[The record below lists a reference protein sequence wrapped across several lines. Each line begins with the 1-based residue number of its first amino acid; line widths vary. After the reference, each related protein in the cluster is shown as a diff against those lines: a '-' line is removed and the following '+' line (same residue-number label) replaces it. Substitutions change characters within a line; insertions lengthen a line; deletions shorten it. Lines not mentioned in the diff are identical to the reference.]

1 MGYPEWSYLP
11 EHQAIAMQDN
21 SSIHRLRV
29 SEEAMGHLRIQW
41 QVDHPPQSPD
51 LNPIEDVWNL
61 LKRRFHQR
69 PIAPINEAELLEATQ
84 DEWGRIT
91 PEDYL
96 GSILSMLDRI
106 QAMIVTRGGPTRY

>member
-29 SEEAMGHLRIQW
+29 SEEAMGRLRIQW

-51 LNPIEDVWNL
+51 LNSIEDVWNL
-61 LKRRFHQR
+61 LKRRIHQR
-69 PIAPINEAELLEATQ
+69 PIAPINEAELLEAAQ

-96 GSILSMLDRI
+96 ESILSMPDRI
-106 QAMIVTRGGPTRY
+106 QAVIVARGGPTCY